1 MFLLKQLIFLSILI
15 DFDWFKKKLI
25 SLNLPDWLET
35 FIIYS
40 LELIVLLV
48 IVRVIDWVLNKFILL
63 IVKRL
68 VLKSKTKW
76 DDYFYEQNVFDNIVH
91 LLAAFITYSNIDKI
105 FTDFPKTQLFLDKVL
120 ELLIVVLIAVILNK
134 SLKSLENL
142 SANNEKYINT
152 PIRSLSQVGRILIAF
167 FAVIVVVSVLFNL
180 KIDTIAG
187 TLAGTS
193 AILILI
199 FQDTITG
206 ILANTQITMNEL
218 VKVGDW
224 VTLKK
229 YGADGTVMTI
239 DLTTVK
245 IKNFDKTIS
254 SVPAKAF
261 VNDSFINWHSIKK
274 INRRRI
280 KRNIIIDIS
289 SIRFCEPKD
298 IIEFSNIPLVK
309 DYIKSKQDDIDTYNQ
324 NHHANDPKNL
334 VWRRQSNIAIYRN
347 YLLNFIKQHRH
358 IDESLTIMVRE
369 LQSNKYGVPVE
380 IYCFTNTID
389 WIEFENIQDDI
400 FDHLYVATKYF
411 DLSLYQAPSREDFKS
426 LKKLY

>member
-15 DFDWFKKKLI
+15 DFNWFKKKLI

-40 LELIVLLV
+40 IELIVLFV
-48 IVRVIDWVLNKFILL
+48 IARVIDWVLNKFILL
-63 IVKRL
+63 IVKPL
-68 VLKSKTKW
+68 ILKSKRKW
-76 DDYFYEQNVFDNIVH
+76 VDCFYEENVIDKIAH
-91 LLAAFITYSNIDKI
+91 LLVAFIAYYNIDKI

-120 ELLIVVLIAVILNK
+120 ELLIVVFIAIIVDK
-134 SLKSLENL
+134 SLKSLETF

-152 PIRSLSQVGRILIAF
+152 PIRSLSQAGRILIAF
-167 FAVIVVVSVLFNL
+167 FTVIILVSVLFNL
-180 KIDTIAG
+180 EIKTIAG

-193 AILILI
+193 AILILV
-199 FQDTITG
+199 FQDTING
-206 ILANTQITMNEL
+206 MLSNTQITMNDL
-218 VKVGDW
+218 IRVGDW
-224 VTLKK
+224 VTLNK
-229 YGADGTVMTI
+229 YGADGTVMAI

-261 VNDSFINWHSIKK
+261 VNDSFINWRSIKK

-280 KRNIIIDIS
+280 KRHIIIDIS

-309 DYIKSKQDDIDTYNQ
+309 DYIKSKQDDIDTYNK

-334 VWRRQSNIAIYRN
+334 VWRCQSNIGIYRN
-347 YLLNFIKQHRH
+347 YLLNFIKQHRD
-358 IDESLTIMVRE
+358 IDESLTIKVSQ
-369 LQSNKYGVPVE
+369 LQCNEYGVPLE
-380 IYCFTNTID
+380 IYCFTNTVD
-389 WIEFENIQDDI
+389 WIEFESIQDDI
-400 FDHLYVATKYF
+400 FDHLYVATEYF
-411 DLSLYQAPSREDFKS
+411 DLSLYQAPSREDFKT
-426 LKKLY
+426 LKKLH